1 MKSSIESSSPYAP
14 DSTLDSSVVRKII
27 DLNQSQEFGVQCTT
41 LHLGGTFQVP
51 SGMRRVVEKD
61 YCGDL
66 IIVRSFIK
74 WNGKVYFISEKIKS
88 KNGIFVYVITQGVAE
103 LIQALDHSVS
113 VTSLRDCVNTIIT
126 EEIDWLDYTNQ
137 LDAYYDP
144 IYSNIDNEGSSIY
157 DNVDSFNTKNL
168 EASLFDSIEYGDSYV
183 TELEEQ
189 LNYLFGEGTQ
199 YLYRKDIIAG
209 LDRDELFTTGVIG
222 AKHDILTGE
231 PRASRVLRQLSNPS
245 MIEHWDID
253 VCSSLRICTPVMTEK
268 DNLLCMHRPRPLR
281 TVTNVIPIQT
291 FSVDLMDWLRDIHR
305 LVFVGR
311 FRYILPK
318 GETVNYAHCY
328 PDTYLKDPMF
338 QQVMSDF
345 KMAFASLI
353 DFSTVREIEI
363 SVTPTEE
370 LFITVKC
377 NNGTHYT
384 LYADFIL
391 VSIISLG
398 LIREQSLI

>member
-14 DSTLDSSVVRKII
+14 DSKLDSSVVRKII
-27 DLNQSQEFGVQCTT
+27 DLNQSGEFGVQRTT
-41 LHLGGTFQVP
+41 LNLGGEFHVP

-74 WNGKVYFISEKIKS
+74 WEGKYYFISEKIKS
-88 KNGIFVYVITQGVAE
+88 KNGIFVYVITQGVSE
-103 LIQALDHSVS
+103 LVRKLDRTALVS
-113 VTSLRDCVNTIIT
+113 SLRDRVNEIIT
-126 EEIDWLDYTNQ
+126 EKIDWLNYTNQ
-137 LDAYYDP
+137 LNAYYDP

-157 DNVDSFNTKNL
+157 DNVDSFNTKNIEDTL
-168 EASLFDSIEYGDSYV
+168 LDSIEYGDSYV
-183 TELEEQ
+183 TELEHQ
-189 LNYLFGEGTQ
+189 LEYIFGEGSQ

-222 AKHDILTGE
+222 ARNDILTGE
-231 PRASRVLRQLSNPS
+231 PRASRVLQQLSNPS
-245 MIEHWDID
+245 MIEHWDVD
-253 VCSSLRICTPVMTEK
+253 VYSSLRIQNPVMTEK
-268 DNLLCMHRPRPLR
+268 DNRLCMHRSRPIR

-291 FSVDLMDWLRDIHR
+291 FSADLMDWLRDIHR

-311 FRYILPK
+311 FRYILPDR
-318 GETVNYAHCY
+318 ETVNYAHCY
-328 PDTYLKDPMF
+328 PDTYLKNPAF
-338 QQVMSDF
+338 KQVMSDF
-345 KMAFASLI
+345 SMAFAPLI

-363 SVTPTEE
+363 SVTSTEE
-370 LFITVKC
+370 IFITVKC
-377 NNGTHYT
+377 NNDQQYT

-398 LIREQSLI
+398 LIREKP